1 MNKKNTIQTFVI
13 ASAMMLALAI
23 VPTLAFGQ
31 DKADQQSADLLN
43 QEQGRD
49 NALVGVWQS
58 VVTTIDCQTGEPDPT
73 VPPIK
78 VLYTFMQGGTM
89 SEDNN
94 DPIDPYKTSSHGI
107 WKRTTERNYTA
118 VFLHYSFAADGTF
131 TYTIKVKQNITLSRF
146 FDSLTATSTVE
157 VYDSNDNLVFTGC
170 GNETATRL
178 TF

>member
-1 MNKKNTIQTFVI
+1 METKMNTKNTIQTFVI
-13 ASAMMLALAI
+13 ALAMMI
-23 VPTLAFGQ
+23 TLTIGSSVAFGQ
-31 DKADQQSADLLN
+31 NKADKRSIDEPGN
-43 QEQGRD
+43 S
-49 NALVGVWQS
+49 LVGTWQS
-58 VVTTIDCQTGEPDPT
+58 VVTSYNCQTGVSDPA
-73 VPPIK
+73 PIK
-78 VLYTFMQGGTM
+78 SLLTYMQGGTM